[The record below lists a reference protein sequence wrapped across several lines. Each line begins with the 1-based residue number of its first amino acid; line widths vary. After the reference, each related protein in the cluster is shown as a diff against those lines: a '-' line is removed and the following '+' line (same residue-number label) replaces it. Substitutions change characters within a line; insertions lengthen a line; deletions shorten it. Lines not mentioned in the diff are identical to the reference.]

1 MLKNDCNKKSATS
14 HMWKWEFGNTISDM
28 MVAYE
33 KLLKL
38 N

>member
-1 MLKNDCNKKSATS
+1 MIAIKKVQLLIC
-14 HMWKWEFGNTISDM
+14 GNGNLGIYISDM